1 MHCTAGKKKS
11 TKSVCTKRLLMFVIF
26 FSCWE
31 ETSRDSTFKIHET
44 AVVSVC
50 TQAVLAQGIPNNI
63 FCNVF
68 KDTQTKTHYKAPWH
82 QPQAISYPNS

>member
-1 MHCTAGKKKS
+1 
-11 TKSVCTKRLLMFVIF
+11 MFVIF

-50 TQAVLAQGIPNNI
+50 RQPVLAQGIPNN
-63 FCNVF
+63 FFFYVF
-68 KDTQTKTHYKAPWH
+68 KDAQTETHYKAPWH
-82 QPQAISYPNS
+82 QLQAVSYPDS